1 MVETPD
7 AIVGIKNLLLDCIK
21 SHLRQN
27 KRLRNEPGIPQTLLL
42 LTSTSIS
49 PSSHS
54 PRKQTWLD
62 GYKMDAEK
70 KNLSLQTDRQTYM
83 PIPWDSYTE
92 YRQAAILLLSNRQNR
107 RRLPT
112 VAWL

>member
-1 MVETPD
+1 MVETPG

-27 KRLRNEPGIPQTLLL
+27 KRLRNEPGIPQTLLV

-49 PSSHS
+49 ASSHS

-70 KNLSLQTDRQTYM
+70 KSFTSDRQTDIYAY
-83 PIPWDSYTE
+83 SLG
-92 YRQAAILLLSNRQNR
+92 LLHR
-107 RRLPT
+107 
-112 VAWL
+112 V